1 MPKTAPL
8 LFAATLAFAAVGCVP
23 FLTFTDFTPQMV
35 GGEIRI
41 SNCAGK
47 ESVEYKV
54 EGVRLV
60 SSLSM
65 RSSTGEKSPVL
76 YVFFSIPAG
85 TKIELLSRE
94 ILVMSPPTTA
104 FKQVS
109 ISGFRNPLI
118 PAQTRRGPPLT
129 DSGEINF
136 RDMTATGSFAIDV
149 PLTGMPVGDFRIELP
164 SMLIND
170 NVVKIPP
177 IEFKKFQR
185 VEIFAPLNC

>member
-1 MPKTAPL
+1 MSKTL
-8 LFAATLAFAAVGCVP
+8 LLLLAATLAFAAAGCVP
-23 FLTFTDFTPQMV
+23 FLTFTDFTPQMA

-54 EGVRLV
+54 DGVRLV

-65 RSSTGEKSPVL
+65 RSSNGEKSPVL

-94 ILVMSPPTTA
+94 ILVMSLPTTG

-109 ISGFRNPLI
+109 ISGFRNPSI
-118 PAQTRRGPPLT
+118 PVQSRRGPPST
-129 DSGEINF
+129 DSSEVNF
-136 RDMTATGSFAIDV
+136 RDLTATSSFAIDV

-164 SMLIND
+164 SMKIND

-177 IEFKKFQR
+177 IDFKKFLR

>member
-1 MPKTAPL
+1 MSKTVPL
-8 LFAATLAFAAVGCVP
+8 LFAATLAFAAAGCVP
-23 FLTFTDFTPQMV
+23 FLTFTDFTPQMA

-41 SNCAGK
+41 SKCVGK

-54 EGVRLV
+54 DGIRLV

-65 RSSTGEKSPVL
+65 RSSTGEKSSML
-76 YVFFSIPAG
+76 YVFFTIPAG

-94 ILVMSPPTTA
+94 ISVLLLPATV
-104 FKQVS
+104 FKQVP
-109 ISGFRNPLI
+109 ISGFNLPRTQ
-118 PAQTRRGPPLT
+118 AQFAQKLSSTG
-129 DSGEINF
+129 SSEVNV
-136 RDMTATGSFAIDV
+136 RDMTATSSFAIDV

-164 SMLIND
+164 SMKIND

-177 IEFKKFQR
+177 IDFKKFQR